1 MKTRGDIMEMI
12 TTKYKN
18 YYVKVA
24 DLMLP
29 KPSHRKTI
37 FVTGWNEWL
46 PLITEVTEV

>member
-1 MKTRGDIMEMI
+1 MIMEV
-12 TTKYKN
+12 TNFKD

-29 KPSHRKTI
+29 KPSRRKTI

-46 PLITEVTEV
+46 PLVSVTTEV